1 MRSLCRPLRVLTTGL
16 AAGLALTLVS
26 ACGALDEGGD
36 TDSGAEGGTTVKVGY
51 LHTIAVDDKLWLGQ
65 VDGQWADHGLDL
77 EMTEFA
83 TGIELSQ
90 ALAGGSLDVAIM
102 GGVTSN
108 FPAQGQGQIFMLN
121 SIENATARLWA
132 APGSGIESAADLE
145 GKTVVT
151 TEGTTADIF
160 LHRAL
165 TEAEVDRKDVDVVNA
180 KMPDAV
186 QAFVGGSAD
195 AIALWVPFDLRVQEA
210 MPDAVE
216 VDDAGSYPD
225 AAVGDG
231 WIANNDWYADNEDT
245 VRTIIDAWLDVN
257 DDFREDPEGS
267 LEKVH
272 AEAYEGAATLE
283 DLQYQV
289 QSQTDY
295 TAEEWLAAYEDGT
308 VLDVVGTA
316 EQAYVELGGVPEFVE
331 PSEFFDTSLFIE
343 QAKAHLE

>member
-1 MRSLCRPLRVLTTGL
+1 MRSLRTPLRAVAAVL
-16 AAGLALTLVS
+16 AVSLVT
-26 ACGALDEGGD
+26 ACGALDEGGES
-36 TDSGAEGGTTVKVGY
+36 DSGAGSDATTVKVGY

-65 VDGQWADHGLDL
+65 IDGQWADHDLDI
-77 EMTEFA
+77 ETTEFA

-108 FPAQGQGQIFMLN
+108 FPAQGQGRIIMLN

-132 APGSGIESAADLE
+132 APDSGIESAADLK

-165 TEAEVDRKDVDVVNA
+165 TKAGIDRKDVEVVNA

-195 AIALWVPFDLRVQEA
+195 AIALWVPFDLRVKEA
-210 MPDAVE
+210 LPDAVE
-216 VDDAGSYPD
+216 VDDAGNYPD

-231 WIANNDWYADNEDT
+231 WIANNEWYADNEDT
-245 VRTIIDAWLDVN
+245 VRTLIDAWLDIN
-257 DDFREDPEGS
+257 DAYRADPEGS
-267 LEKVH
+267 LAKVQ
-272 AEAYEGAATLE
+272 AEAYDGAATLE
-283 DLQYQV
+283 DLTHQV
-289 QSQTDY
+289 ESQTDR
-295 TAEEWLAAYEDGT
+295 TNEEWLAAYEDGT

-316 EQAYVELGGVPEFVE
+316 EQAYVELGGVPAFVE